1 MHPRYLPFFFSIVY
15 QVEPMIG
22 KELESDEEI
31 FSRVSP
37 VVVFQ
42 DFIITRL

>member
-1 MHPRYLPFFFSIVY
+1 MMIICIPVISRLFFSIVY

-37 VVVFQ
+37 VK
-42 DFIITRL
+42 